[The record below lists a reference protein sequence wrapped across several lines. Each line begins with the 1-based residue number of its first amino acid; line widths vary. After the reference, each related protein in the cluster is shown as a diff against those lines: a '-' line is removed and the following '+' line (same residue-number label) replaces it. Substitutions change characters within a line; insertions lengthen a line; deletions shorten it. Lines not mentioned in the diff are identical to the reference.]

1 MPWNKDDFTGR
12 PGKFDVQ
19 GHGMIGCGRAFVVA
33 DCCLAD
39 LPWCGDMPA
48 DPNVPWP
55 IGGHSRCRC
64 GAVSGHIVSWRARVS
79 WHQAHKRAV
88 QAQAA
93 TDAWRA
99 QCHERDMG
107 RAL

>member
-19 GHGMIGCGRAFVVA
+19 GHGMVGCGRAFVKA
-33 DCCLAD
+33 DCCLES
-39 LPWCGDMPA
+39 DMPA

-55 IGGHSRCRC
+55 IGGHSSCRC
-64 GAVSGHIVSWRARVS
+64 GAVSPHFVAWRARVA